1 MTLAP
6 LLHASFA
13 IQLHVA
19 TVVPAAILGAFLLAR
34 PKGTRLHRL
43 FGKIWLALMVVTASS
58 TFFIH
63 EIRLVGD
70 FSPIH
75 LLSIYV
81 LFGSWQSIAAARRHD
96 VAAHRRH
103 VAGMYL
109 GGIVGAGLF
118 TLLPGR
124 LMHASL
130 FDGLSIWQAAAVAV
144 PITALLSAAAM
155 LSIRQG
161 HLFRRGKSSKRL
173 A

>member
-6 LLHASFA
+6 LLHAPLA

-19 TVVPAAILGAFLLAR
+19 TVLPAAILGAFLLAR

-43 FGKIWLALMVVTASS
+43 LGKIWLGLMVVTASA

-81 LFGSWQSIAAARRHD
+81 LVGSWQAVAAARRRD
-96 VAAHRRH
+96 IAAHRGH

-109 GGIVGAGLF
+109 GGIIVAGLF

-124 LMHASL
+124 LMHTSL
-130 FDGLSIWQAAAVAV
+130 FSGLSDWQAAALTV
-144 PITALLSAAAM
+144 PLAALLIAATV

-161 HLFRRGKSSKRL
+161 RLFGLGKSSKRL

>member
-1 MTLAP
+1 MTLEP
-6 LLHASFA
+6 LLHAPYA
-13 IQLHVA
+13 VQLHVA
-19 TVVPAAILGAFLLAR
+19 TVIPAAILGAFLLAR
-34 PKGTRLHRL
+34 PKGTRPHRL
-43 FGKIWLALMVVTASS
+43 LGKIWLALMVVTASS

-63 EIRLVGD
+63 EIKLIGD

-81 LFGSWQSIAAARRHD
+81 LFGSWQAIAAARRHD
-96 VAAHRRH
+96 IPAHRGH

-109 GGIVGAGLF
+109 GGIVVAGLF

-124 LMHASL
+124 LMHVSL
-130 FDGLSIWQAAAVAV
+130 FSELSIWQAAVRA
-144 PITALLSAAAM
+144 PLLAMLLISAAV

-161 HLFRRGKSSKRL
+161 RLFGRGKSSKRL

>member
-1 MTLAP
+1 MTFSP

-13 IQLHVA
+13 VQLHVA
-19 TVVPAAILGAFLLAR
+19 TVIPAAILGAFLLAR

-43 FGKIWLALMVVTASS
+43 LGKIWLALMVVTAFS

-63 EIRLVGD
+63 EIKLVGG

-81 LFGSWQSIAAARRHD
+81 LFGSWQTIAAARRHD
-96 VAAHRRH
+96 IPAHRGH

-109 GGIVGAGLF
+109 GGIVVAGLF

-124 LMHASL
+124 LLHASL
-130 FDGLSIWQAAAVAV
+130 FSELSIWQSAVMAALLAALLISAAV
-144 PITALLSAAAM
+144 

-161 HLFRRGKSSKRL
+161 RLFGRRKSSKRL

>member
-6 LLHASFA
+6 LLHAPFPV
-13 IQLHVA
+13 QLHVA
-19 TVVPAAILGAFLLAR
+19 TVIPAAILGAFLLAR

-43 FGKIWLALMVVTASS
+43 LGKVWLTLMVVTASS

-63 EIRLVGD
+63 EIGLVGG

-81 LFGSWQSIAAARRHD
+81 LFGSWQAIAAARRHD
-96 VAAHRRH
+96 IPAHRGH

-109 GGIVGAGLF
+109 GGIVVAGLF

-130 FDGLSIWQAAAVAV
+130 FSELSIWQAAVTA
-144 PITALLSAAAM
+144 ALLAALLIAAAV

-161 HLFRRGKSSKRL
+161 RLFGLGKSSKRS

>member
-1 MTLAP
+1 MTFAP
-6 LLHASFA
+6 LLHAPFA

-19 TVVPAAILGAFLLAR
+19 TVIPAAILGAFLLAR
-34 PKGTRLHRL
+34 PKGTRWHRML
-43 FGKIWLALMVVTASS
+43 GKIWIVLMVVTASS

-63 EIRLVGD
+63 EIRLVGG

-81 LFGSWQSIAAARRHD
+81 LFGSWQAIAAARRHD
-96 VAAHRRH
+96 IAVHRGH

-109 GGIVGAGLF
+109 GGIVVAGLF
-118 TLLPGR
+118 TMLPGR

-130 FDGLSIWQAAAVAV
+130 FCGLSNWQAAVVAV
-144 PITALLSAAAM
+144 PLTGLLTAAAV

-161 HLFRRGKSSKRL
+161 RLFNRGKSSKRL

>member
-1 MTLAP
+1 MILDP
-6 LLHASFA
+6 LLHASLA

-19 TVVPAAILGAFLLAR
+19 TVLPAALLGAFLLAR
-34 PKGTRLHRL
+34 PKGTPTHRAL
-43 FGKIWLALMVVTASS
+43 GKIWLVLMMVTALS

-63 EIRLVGD
+63 EIKLVGD

-81 LFGSWQSIAAARRHD
+81 LFGSWQAVAAARRHD
-96 VAAHRRH
+96 IAAHRGH

-109 GGIVGAGLF
+109 GGIVVAGLF

-124 LMHASL
+124 LMHTCL
-130 FDGLSIWQAAAVAV
+130 FSGLSAWQAAAVAV
-144 PITALLSAAAM
+144 PLAALLIAAALLSV
-155 LSIRQG
+155 LQG
-161 HLFRRGKSSKRL
+161 RLFGLGKSSKRL

>member
-19 TVVPAAILGAFLLAR
+19 TVIPAAILGAVLLAR
-34 PKGTRLHRL
+34 PKGTRMHRTL
-43 FGKIWLALMVVTASS
+43 GKIWLALMVVTASS

-63 EIRLVGD
+63 EIRLVGG

-81 LFGSWQSIAAARRHD
+81 LFASWQAIAAARRHAI
-96 VAAHRRH
+96 AAHRGH

-109 GGIVGAGLF
+109 GGIVVAGLF

-130 FDGLSIWQAAAVAV
+130 FAGLSRWQAVATTV
-144 PITALLSAAAM
+144 LLAALLIGAAILA
-155 LSIRQG
+155 IRQG
-161 HLFRRGKSSKRL
+161 RLFKRGKSAKRL

>member
-6 LLHASFA
+6 LLDAPFA
-13 IQLHVA
+13 VQLHVA
-19 TVVPAAILGAFLLAR
+19 TVIPAAILGALLLAR
-34 PKGTRLHRL
+34 PKGTRWHRL
-43 FGKIWLALMVVTASS
+43 LGKIWIALMVVTACS

-63 EIRLVGD
+63 EIKLVGD

-81 LFGSWQSIAAARRHD
+81 LFGSRQAIAAARRHD
-96 VAAHRRH
+96 IAAHRGH
-103 VAGMYL
+103 VARMYL
-109 GGIVGAGLF
+109 GGIVVAGLF

-130 FDGLSIWQAAAVAV
+130 FSGLSNWQAAATAAALA
-144 PITALLSAAAM
+144 ALLIAATVLA
-155 LSIRQG
+155 IRHG
-161 HLFRRGKSSKRL
+161 RLFGVGKSSKRL

>member
-1 MTLAP
+1 MA
-6 LLHASFA
+6 
-13 IQLHVA
+13 
-19 TVVPAAILGAFLLAR
+19 
-34 PKGTRLHRL
+34 
-43 FGKIWLALMVVTASS
+43 VTASS

-63 EIRLVGD
+63 EIKLIGD

-81 LFGSWQSIAAARRHD
+81 LFGSWQAIAAARRHD
-96 VAAHRRH
+96 IPAHRGH

-109 GGIVGAGLF
+109 GGIVVAGVF

-124 LMHASL
+124 LMHVSL
-130 FDGLSIWQAAAVAV
+130 FLELSIWQATVMAALLAVLLTSAAV
-144 PITALLSAAAM
+144 

-161 HLFRRGKSSKRL
+161 RLFGRGKSSKRL